1 MTGGGVWSRLCRVV
15 ENALIQEEPYRVK
28 LEVFEGPLDLLLYLI
43 KKNELDIADIPMELV
58 TRQYIGYL
66 RAMRELDLDIAG
78 EFLVMASTLLWI
90 KSRMLLPEDVRAEED
105 AEEEDPRWE
114 LVRQLVEYKKFKDAA
129 QFLGRLEESRDG
141 VFGREGAG
149 GEAQLGEEPEVA
161 LGEVGLFELMAAF
174 GAVMER
180 LGRRAPGEIVGER
193 HTVGEKM
200 EALQAALASE
210 GRVAL
215 SRWLERA
222 ESRSEAVCV
231 FLAVLEMVRLRLA
244 RAVQEAPFGEIELL
258 AAEVPA

>member
-1 MTGGGVWSRLCRVV
+1 M
-15 ENALIQEEPYRVK
+15 IQEEPYRVK

-105 AEEEDPRWE
+105 TEEEDPRWE

-174 GAVMER
+174 GEVMER

-200 EALQAALASE
+200 ETLQAALASE